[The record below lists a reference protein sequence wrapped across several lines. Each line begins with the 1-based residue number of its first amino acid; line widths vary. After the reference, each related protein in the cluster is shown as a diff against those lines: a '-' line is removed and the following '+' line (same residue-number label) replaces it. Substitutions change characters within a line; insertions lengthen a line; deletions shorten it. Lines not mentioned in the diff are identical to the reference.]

1 MKRKKKEK
9 EAGIF
14 PFELSRIAKPLAPSV
29 LPTSNPAS
37 TRRKTAW
44 KLQLHSKASYLCKS
58 TRVIPESGSSSESFE
73 DKSSLTLRHVRYQW
87 NPPSFQPR
95 RERGWRGTATSLQTE
110 TTAFLIVARS
120 KSFEAWIQ
128 HRQRRNMLK
137 TIREKRGRI
146 QFILLLLL
154 RPSFSMLAL
163 RSISF
168 FFFPPVCKLCVFFF
182 FRKSLGKW

>member
-29 LPTSNPAS
+29 LRTSNPAS
-37 TRRKTAW
+37 TRRKTVW
-44 KLQLHSKASYLCKS
+44 KLQFHSKASYLCKS

-146 QFILLLLL
+146 QFILLLL

-163 RSISF
+163 RSIF
-168 FFFPPVCKLCVFFF
+168 FFSPLLQTLRVFF

>member
-29 LPTSNPAS
+29 LRTSNPAS

-146 QFILLLLL
+146 QFILLLL

-163 RSISF
+163 RSIF
-168 FFFPPVCKLCVFFF
+168 FFSPRLQTLRVFF